1 VIDRQVQQMA
11 RVLDDMRDVS
21 RISHGELER
30 GNERIGLAAG
40 GQSAIETSRP
50 HSDSGEHE
58 LTVTL
63 PPQPVFLDA
72 DPVRLAQV
80 FSNLLNNAAKY
91 TDQGGHIRLTG
102 ELQGSDVVVSVQDDG
117 IGIAPNVL
125 PRIFEMFS
133 QGQRAAE
140 RSQGGL
146 GIGLSLV
153 RGIVELHG
161 GSIDARSGGPG
172 KGSEFIVRLPSS
184 ARPPVEVQRQSM
196 ERVEENATIHR
207 ILIVDDSR
215 DNADGLA
222 ALLKTRGYEVQTAYD
237 GEEAIITDDEFAPH
251 VVLLDIGMPKLNGY
265 ETCRRIR
272 SRLGGQEKILIALTG
287 WGKEDDRRR
296 TEEAGFDYHMVKP
309 LDPSV
314 LMSLLSSL
322 PPLGRLS

>member
-1 VIDRQVQQMA
+1 METPSKLDEIDR
-11 RVLDDMRDVS
+11 
-21 RISHGELER
+21 RILVALQHNGRMTYDELA
-30 GNERIGLAAG
+30 LAI
-40 GQSAIETSRP
+40 S
-50 HSDSGEHE
+50 
-58 LTVTL
+58 
-63 PPQPVFLDA
+63 
-72 DPVRLAQV
+72 
-80 FSNLLNNAAKY
+80 
-91 TDQGGHIRLTG
+91 
-102 ELQGSDVVVSVQDDG
+102 
-117 IGIAPNVL
+117 
-125 PRIFEMFS
+125 
-133 QGQRAAE
+133 
-140 RSQGGL
+140 
-146 GIGLSLV
+146 
-153 RGIVELHG
+153 
-161 GSIDARSGGPG
+161 
-172 KGSEFIVRLPSS
+172 
-184 ARPPVEVQRQSM
+184 
-196 ERVEENATIHR
+196 ENATIHR